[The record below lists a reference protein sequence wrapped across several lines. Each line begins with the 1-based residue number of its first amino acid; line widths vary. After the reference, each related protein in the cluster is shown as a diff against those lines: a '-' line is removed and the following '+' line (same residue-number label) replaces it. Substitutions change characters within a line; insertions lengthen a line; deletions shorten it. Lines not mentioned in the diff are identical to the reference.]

1 MNLDFHVHGL
11 LSRKSSFN
19 EEFFLLGI
27 ENAKEQGLDGFI
39 LCDHFN
45 AENIDQMYKYL
56 EENYEYSGDRY
67 SVNGFYVFLGIEVN
81 IKNGGHVIVAGN
93 REDINSIRGVLIQY
107 CAKSNFIPLKQLLDL
122 AERHKCLTIG
132 CHPYRGS
139 HKLCLQDK
147 DELKRLDALD
157 LNAKD
162 IFNRGQSQ
170 VEAEVSSLA
179 EELEIPFVTGS
190 DSHFPMQLGSVK
202 SIFSREF
209 HNIKELKDELKLRSH
224 GVYVSP
230 ALDLKVFSAK
240 IAKRYIKKLE
250 AKEIINE

>member
-11 LSRKSSFN
+11 LSRKSNFN

-45 AENIDQMYKYL
+45 AENIDEMYKYL
-56 EENYEYSGDRY
+56 QDNYEYTGDRY
-67 SVNGFYVFLGIEVN
+67 LVNGFYVFLGTEVN

-93 REDINSIRGVLIQY
+93 REDIYAIQKVLGEY
-107 CAKSNFIPLKQLLDL
+107 KTRPNYIPLKELLNL
-122 AERHKCLTIG
+122 ADSHNCLKIG

-147 DELKRLDALD
+147 EDLKRLDALD

-162 IFNRGQSQ
+162 MFKRGKYQ
-170 VEAEVSSLA
+170 VEIEVSNLA

-202 SIFSREF
+202 SIFLKEF
-209 HNIKELKDELKLRSH
+209 FTVMELKEEIKLRNH
-224 GVYVSP
+224 GIYVSP

-240 IAKRYIKKLE
+240 TAKRYIRKLE
-250 AKEIINE
+250 AKAKLDS

>member
-27 ENAKEQGLDGFI
+27 ENAKEQGLNGFI

-45 AENIDQMYKYL
+45 AENIDDMYRYL
-56 EENYEYSGDRY
+56 EENYEYEGDRY
-67 SVNGFYVFLGIEVN
+67 LVNGFYIFLGTEVN
-81 IKNGGHVIVAGN
+81 IKNGGHVIVSGN
-93 REDINSIRGVLIQY
+93 REGIYAIQKVLEKY
-107 CAKSNFIPLKQLLDL
+107 RVRPNYIPLKELLDL
-122 AERHKCLTIG
+122 ADNYNCLKIG

-147 DELKRLDALD
+147 EELRRLDALD

-162 IFNRGQSQ
+162 IFKRGQHI
-170 VEAEVSSLA
+170 VEEEVRILA

-202 SIFSREF
+202 SRFPKEVF
-209 HNIKELKDELKLRSH
+209 TVKELKEEIKLRNH
-224 GVYVSP
+224 RNYISP

-240 IAKRYIKKLE
+240 TAKRYIRKI
-250 AKEIINE
+250 EIKAEYRE

>member
-1 MNLDFHVHGL
+1 MNLDFHVHGI
-11 LSRKSSFN
+11 LSRKSCFN

-56 EENYEYSGDRY
+56 EENYEYEGDRY
-67 SVNGFYVFLGIEVN
+67 FVNGFYVFLGIEVN
-81 IKNGGHVIVAGN
+81 VKNGGHVIVSGN
-93 REDINSIRGVLIQY
+93 REDIYEIKDVLIAY
-107 CAKSNFIPLKQLLDL
+107 SVKPNFIPLKELLNL
-122 AERHKCLTIG
+122 AESHNCLTIG

-139 HKLCLQDK
+139 HNLCLQSK
-147 DELKRLDALD
+147 EELKRLDALD

-162 IFNRGQSQ
+162 IFNRGKSQ
-170 VEAEVSSLA
+170 AEAEVKALS

-202 SIFSREF
+202 SIFEKEF
-209 HNIKELKDELKLRSH
+209 LNVMEIKVELKLRNP
-224 GVYVSP
+224 GIYVSP

-240 IAKRYIKKLE
+240 VAKRYIKKLE
-250 AKEIINE
+250 VKKVIN